1 MKRRFR
7 ILCLLAL
14 LPACADSCGCGER
27 KAAQKLAAAGS
38 AGVSG
43 TSAQGGAG
51 ADPYKHLRNELKPM
65 PESELKREIERA
77 AKAIDGKSDLGTPI
91 SGATLAKG
99 LPDEIDDYEAAGPAR
114 TGTMPA
120 ELGEA
125 SVASRQYKQ
134 GKALLSLKITDT
146 ADAPQVRAE
155 LIPQLTAIGNAPTGE
170 QKGAIDDGVVGI
182 TAYHAKVNA
191 SRAVALVGGR
201 FLVEV
206 MVDDTIKPDDAW
218 TAVTELDPDD
228 LIDAAQKAAK
238 PK

>member
-1 MKRRFR
+1 MNRRFR
-7 ILCLLAL
+7 LLCVLAL
-14 LPACADSCGCGER
+14 LPACADSCGCGES
-27 KAAQKLAAAGS
+27 KAAQKVAGS

-51 ADPYKHLRNELKPM
+51 GDPYKHLRNELKPM
-65 PESELKREIERA
+65 PESELKRELEQA

-99 LPDEIDDYEAAGPAR
+99 LPDEIDDYEASGPAR
-114 TGTMPA
+114 TGNMPA

-170 QKGAIDDGVVGI
+170 QKGAIDDDVVGI
-182 TAYHAKVNA
+182 SAYHAKVNA
-191 SRAVALVGGR
+191 SRAVALIGGR

-218 TAVTELDPDD
+218 TAVSELDADD
-228 LIDAAQKAAK
+228 LLDAARKAAK